1 MDRSFDCSVGYSHPL
16 RLFQTVKDKKMPRTP
31 GPIRWE
37 DEHASG
43 LIIDSV
49 GDTMAYVDCLSDD
62 NAAHIVRTWNNFD
75 SLLAACEAV
84 RKLKRQG
91 GCESE
96 VMEQVESAI
105 AKAKG

>member
-1 MDRSFDCSVGYSHPL
+1 
-16 RLFQTVKDKKMPRTP
+16 MPRTT